1 MNFFV
6 AFSIK
11 CKNSEQ
17 KYITTLEECDLK
29 IATVKQ
35 VISESQETAVFVRS
49 IQEGLD
55 YKVEYL
61 DNELDND
68 IEDYSES
75 NMIMY
80 DYGDDNLLEHQQEIQ
95 GNSFE
100 LMSVDQTIIEN
111 LDPVRSHFFYLNYQ
125 I

>member
-1 MNFFV
+1 M
-6 AFSIK
+6 
-11 CKNSEQ
+11 
-17 KYITTLEECDLK
+17 K
-29 IATVKQ
+29 IASVKQ
-35 VISESQETAVFVRS
+35 VIPESQETAVFVRS

-80 DYGDDNLLEHQQEIQ
+80 DYGDDNLLEHEQEIQ

-100 LMSVDQTIIEN
+100 LMTVDQAIIEN
-111 LDPVRSHFFYLNYQ
+111 LDPVRSDMFYWDYEN
-125 I
+125 

>member
-1 MNFFV
+1 M
-6 AFSIK
+6 
-11 CKNSEQ
+11 
-17 KYITTLEECDLK
+17 
-29 IATVKQ
+29 KQ

-49 IQEGLD
+49 IQEGLH

-100 LMSVDQTIIEN
+100 LMSVDQTIIDN
-111 LDPVRSHFFYLNYQ
+111 LDPVRCHFFT
-125 I
+125 

>member
-1 MNFFV
+1 M
-6 AFSIK
+6 
-11 CKNSEQ
+11 
-17 KYITTLEECDLK
+17 K
-29 IATVKQ
+29 ISTVKQ

-68 IEDYSES
+68 IDDYSES

-80 DYGDDNLLEHQQEIQ
+80 DYGDDNLLENQQEIQ
-95 GNSFE
+95 GNGFE

-111 LDPVRSHFFYLNYQ
+111 LDPVRSHFQLECNIVLMIYFFLD
-125 I
+125 